1 MREEKKL
8 GRIVKKGWI
17 PSNNQKPHFRFMEKK
32 MNLHYLPI
40 FYQKKKQ
47 EDQDI

>member
-17 PSNNQKPHFRFMEKK
+17 PSNNQKPHFRFLEKK
-32 MNLHYLPI
+32 CLHYLPI